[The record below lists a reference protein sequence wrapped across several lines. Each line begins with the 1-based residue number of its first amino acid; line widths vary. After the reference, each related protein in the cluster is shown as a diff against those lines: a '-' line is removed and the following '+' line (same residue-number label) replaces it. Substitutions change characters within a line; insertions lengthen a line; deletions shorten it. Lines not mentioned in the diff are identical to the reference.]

1 MGRQSLYTKNLLLQG
16 LPHRPPLARFLS
28 IRRAPSHLSPSP
40 TKMNRQAALSYPR
53 WHPGQRAM
61 ETGPR
66 AWASRTTTLRLKLH
80 QSSVYPRPRQP
91 PVPQFSRAGTP
102 SPPLVLSG
110 PQQQLRKPQCPQ
122 PRSTRKLGP
131 KRQSNPREPITAKAP
146 TSSHPPKVIGRQ
158 VTQQVLQQDPVRSKH
173 ATSALQPLR
182 QNSPWETET
191 LIPAAVLRT
200 TSAHPSHRVIPTAWD
215 TLLFATCHR
224 RTRT

>member
-1 MGRQSLYTKNLLLQG
+1 MLGQG
-16 LPHRPPLARFLS
+16 P
-28 IRRAPSHLSPSP
+28 PSP
-40 TKMNRQAALSYPR
+40 QRVLRFTYEHKQSKGYTSQTLFTRRTPQAGTRNPDTCALVDPALRPKNTNRNFTELGRDSLSQVHQGPPD
-53 WHPGQRAM
+53 PGAC
-61 ETGPR
+61 
-66 AWASRTTTLRLKLH
+66 
-80 QSSVYPRPRQP
+80 QP
-91 PVPQFSRAGTP
+91 PIPQFSRAGTP